1 MSGGTRNLLIIVGVN
16 TTAISWT
23 VKKSYFADA
32 STIATFVN
40 NWAAMACGSNNIID
54 EVIFDCSTLF
64 PLQDLPCFSSSNFM
78 KEDVLSE
85 ILMKSSYLGAMTAVT
100 GEIEATKINAA
111 TIAVHVRRRM
121 KPPVPQQSIGN
132 FYLVAT
138 AN

>member
-1 MSGGTRNLLIIVGVN
+1 
-16 TTAISWT
+16 
-23 VKKSYFADA
+23 
-32 STIATFVN
+32 
-40 NWAAMACGSNNIID
+40 MACGSQNIID

-64 PLQDLPCFSSSNFM
+64 PLYVLPSFSSSNFM

-85 ILMKSSYLGAMTAVT
+85 ILMKSSYLGAMTVT

-132 FYLVAT
+132 FYLVTT
-138 AN
+138 ANWPESESIVLNYNGLAGKQISRVTNEDEQ

>member
-23 VKKSYFADA
+23 VKKSYYGFSIDCNDDGALVFIEALDGGDVTKVFQEAD
-32 STIATFVN
+32 IN
-40 NWAAMACGSNNIID
+40 Q
-54 EVIFDCSTLF
+54 L
-64 PLQDLPCFSSSNFM
+64 LPCSPYGKSF
-78 KEDVLSE
+78 ELSTD
-85 ILMKSSYLGAMTAVT
+85 SSYLGAMTAVT

>member
-1 MSGGTRNLLIIVGVN
+1 MSGGTRNLLITVGVN

-23 VKKSYFADA
+23 VKKSYSLDGGDVTKVFQEAD
-32 STIATFVN
+32 IN
-40 NWAAMACGSNNIID
+40 R
-54 EVIFDCSTLF
+54 L
-64 PLQDLPCFSSSNFM
+64 LPCSPYGKSF
-78 KEDVLSE
+78 ELSTD
-85 ILMKSSYLGAMTAVT
+85 SSYLGAMTAVT

-121 KPPVPQQSIGN
+121 KPPQQSIGN